1 MINKCLIAALCLVA
15 IIQLADAST
24 SIERF
29 LEVPLDHFDQQ
40 NRDTWTMVSSN
51 NGICNET
58 VIS

>member
-1 MINKCLIAALCLVA
+1 MINKCLIAVSCLVA
-15 IIQLADAST
+15 IIQLAGAST

-51 NGICNET
+51 SGICT
-58 VIS
+58 KIICS